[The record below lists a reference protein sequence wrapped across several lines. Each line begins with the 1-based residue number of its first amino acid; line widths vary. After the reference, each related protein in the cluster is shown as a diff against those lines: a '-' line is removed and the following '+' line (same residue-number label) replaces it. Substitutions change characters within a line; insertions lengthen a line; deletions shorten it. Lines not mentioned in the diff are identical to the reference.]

1 MFIRG
6 GKYRG
11 FYLVLLLTIVMILF
25 QIACNRKPRHLSICE
40 IQGAGSLSPYL
51 GSTVLV
57 EGIISADFGDQNP
70 PGFYLDGKCPENEN
84 SRGIWIVL
92 DDEVDWI
99 DLGDEI
105 RLEGVVEE
113 RNLETMIN
121 ARVDSI
127 EILSFSNPISDP
139 INLADIYNLD
149 PLSFSYEDWEGELVY
164 LPGSTVLI
172 HRDEKDDL
180 LVCPIFVERFFPEY
194 ICNLGQS
201 YYLSLRVSLKH
212 PGLRSAAVGDQVLFI
227 MGVLKQEQK
236 GYFIQILDPSAI
248 RLKLQKVSPSNLMA
262 VNFDQESEGTPFDIS
277 SNTPQLSTQSP
288 AKTVMPISTATR
300 VPSPT
305 YYPVHLLLTEIH
317 PNPEGE
323 EPELEWVEIYNPE
336 SYGILLTGVKLGD
349 EESPEGREG
358 ILQFPDGY
366 YIEAGEVLVIANDGL
381 AFLAQYGFSPD
392 FEMYASDNRVPEML
406 PYSGWGGNKIQFN
419 NSGDELLLIDPW
431 DQVIDQLAYGKS
443 TWGGFTPSIDAPRE
457 GHSLERY
464 PPERDRD
471 IAGDWRES
479 KGGSPGW
486 LDRSPPTSA
495 ASLTFSPSP
504 SLTPT
509 PSPSLTTTPS
519 PSLDPSNTPS
529 VTIQSTQSPTG
540 EVAPSW
546 TLAGTLPFTNPPS
559 ETSSHFITPS
569 LTASLAASAI
579 PSLMPTPLAS
589 PSPTLPSV
597 FPSATVNLTASITIT
612 VSAMPSQ
619 VLSETPTIKPERTVT
634 ISPSRTIT
642 SAPTLIPTLD
652 NNLAQIVIN
661 EIHADPH
668 PLLGDANNDGEVHS
682 DNDEFLELVNVGEE
696 SLDLGGWQI
705 KDLIK
710 SRFVFPEGTILNGGC
725 GLVIFGGE
733 VSVSLIEGSQVF
745 STGSLALNNNGDTI
759 FLLDQEQLIQIT
771 LSYGP
776 EGGEDQSLTLFP
788 DLVGQLPHNLHS
800 EIIEAEGRLF
810 SPGTRVDGNAFGN
823 CP

>member
-6 GKYRG
+6 GKHSG
-11 FYLVLLLTIVMILF
+11 FYLVLLVTIVMILF
-25 QIACNRKPRHLSICE
+25 QTACNRKPRHLSICE
-40 IQGAGSLSPYL
+40 IQGKGSLSPHL

-57 EGIISADFGDQNP
+57 EGIISVDFGDQNP

-105 RLEGVVEE
+105 SLEGVVEE

-121 ARVDSI
+121 GRVDSI
-127 EILSFSNPISDP
+127 EILSLSNPISDP
-139 INLADIYNLD
+139 TNLADIYNLD

-164 LPGSTVLI
+164 LPRSTVLI
-172 HRDEKDDL
+172 HGDEKDDL
-180 LVCPIFVERFFPEY
+180 MVCPIFVEHFFSEY
-194 ICNLGQS
+194 LCNLGQR
-201 YYLSLRVSLKH
+201 YYLSLRASFKH
-212 PGLRSAAVGDQVLFI
+212 PGLGSAAVGDQVLFI

-248 RLKLQKVSPSNLMA
+248 RLKLQQVSSSNLMA
-262 VNFDQESEGTPFDIS
+262 VNLDQESEGTPFDIS
-277 SNTPQLSTQSP
+277 SNTPQLSTQNP
-288 AKTVMPISTATR
+288 ANTVMPISTATR

-323 EPELEWVEIYNPE
+323 EPELEWIEIYNPE
-336 SYGILLTGVKLGD
+336 SYGIPLTGVKLGD

-358 ILQFPDGY
+358 ILRFPDGY

-381 AFLAQYGFSPD
+381 AFLAQYGFPPD

-406 PYSGWGGNKIQFN
+406 PYSGWGGNKIQFS

-443 TWGGFTPSIDAPRE
+443 TWGGFAPSIDAPRE

-464 PPERDRD
+464 PPERDRN

-486 LDRSPPTSA
+486 LDRSSPTAVATKTQVPIPSSTITISPSLSPSLTIAPTNTAAPTSTVMA
-495 ASLTFSPSP
+495 TATHTIIIADTLTTTLSVTITPIPTSTVTLSTSLTNTPSLTLSVTNSPTRSVSPSP
-504 SLTPT
+504 SLNFTITLSPLPTNSPTLSPVITSPPTLTNTTAPPHTIT
-509 PSPSLTTTPS
+509 PSPFYKIL
-519 PSLDPSNTPS
+519 
-529 VTIQSTQSPTG
+529 
-540 EVAPSW
+540 
-546 TLAGTLPFTNPPS
+546 
-559 ETSSHFITPS
+559 
-569 LTASLAASAI
+569 
-579 PSLMPTPLAS
+579 
-589 PSPTLPSV
+589 
-597 FPSATVNLTASITIT
+597 
-612 VSAMPSQ
+612 
-619 VLSETPTIKPERTVT
+619 
-634 ISPSRTIT
+634 
-642 SAPTLIPTLD
+642 
-652 NNLAQIVIN
+652 IN

-696 SLDLGGWQI
+696 SLNLSGWQI
-705 KDLIK
+705 RDLIK
-710 SRFVFPEGTILNGGC
+710 TRFVFPEGTILNGGC

-733 VSVSLIEGSQVF
+733 VSVALIEGSQVF

-759 FLLDQEQLIQIT
+759 FLLDQEQLIQMT
-771 LSYGP
+771 LIYGP

>member
-6 GKYRG
+6 GKQSG
-11 FYLVLLLTIVMILF
+11 IYLVLLLTTALSLF
-25 QIACNRKPRHLSICE
+25 HISCNRKPRRLSICE
-40 IQGAGSLSPYL
+40 IQGKGSLSPYL
-51 GSTVLV
+51 GSEVLV

-70 PGFYLDGKCPENEN
+70 PGFYLEGNCPENGD

-92 DDEVDWI
+92 DDDLDWI

-105 RLEGVVEE
+105 RLEGVVGE
-113 RNLETMIN
+113 RNLETVIN
-121 ARVDSI
+121 TKADSI
-127 EILSFSNPISDP
+127 EILSLSNPVSDL

-164 LPGSTVLI
+164 LPASTVLFYGV
-172 HRDEKDDL
+172 EGDDL
-180 LVCPIFVERFFPEY
+180 LVCPIFLESYFPEY
-194 ICNLGQS
+194 MCNLGQS

-212 PGLRSAAVGDQVLFI
+212 PGLRSAAVGDQILFI
-227 MGVLKQEQK
+227 KGVLKQEPK
-236 GYFIQILDPSAI
+236 GYFIQILDPAAI
-248 RLKLQKVSPSNLMA
+248 RVKLQRVSSTNLIA
-262 VNFDQESEGTPFDIS
+262 VNLDQEPEGSPFDIS
-277 SNTPQLSTQSP
+277 SLTQQLTTQDPS
-288 AKTVMPISTATR
+288 KTVKSISTATS

-305 YYPVHLLLTEIH
+305 YYSVNLLLTEIL
-317 PNPEGE
+317 PNPEGD

-336 SYGILLTGVKLGD
+336 KFGIPLTGVKLGD
-349 EESPEGREG
+349 EVSPEGREG
-358 ILQFPDGY
+358 TLRFPDGY
-366 YIEAGEVLVIANDGL
+366 YIEAGEVLVIANDGS
-381 AFLAQYGFSPD
+381 AFLAKYGFFPD

-406 PYSGWGGNKIQFN
+406 PYSEWGGNKIQFS
-419 NSGDELLLIDPW
+419 NSGDEVLLINPW

-443 TWGGFTPSIDAPRE
+443 SWGGFSPSIDSPRE

-471 IAGDWRES
+471 IAGDWRER

-504 SLTPT
+504 SLTLT
-509 PSPSLTTTPS
+509 PSPSMTTTPS

-529 VTIQSTQSPTG
+529 ITIQSTPSPTG
-540 EVAPSW
+540 EVAPSR
-546 TLAGTLPFTNPPS
+546 TLAGTLTFTILPS
-559 ETSSHFITPS
+559 ETSSPFITPS
-569 LTASLAASAI
+569 LTASLAVSVI
-579 PSLMPTPLAS
+579 PSLIPTLLTS

-597 FPSATVNLTASITIT
+597 SPSVTVNLTASITIT
-612 VSAMPSQ
+612 ISAMPSQ
-619 VLSETPTIKPERTVT
+619 VLSETPTINPGKTVT

-642 SAPTLIPTLD
+642 SIPTINPTLD

-668 PLLGDANNDGEVHS
+668 PVLGDANNDGEVHS

-710 SRFVFPEGTILNGGC
+710 TRFVFPEGTILNGGC
-725 GLVIFGGE
+725 GLVLFGGE
-733 VSVSLIEGSQVF
+733 VSVDLIEGSQVF
-745 STGSLALNNNGDTI
+745 STGTLALNNNGDI
-759 FLLDQEQLIQIT
+759 IYLLDQEHTIQVI

-788 DLVGQLPHNLHS
+788 DLVGQLPYNLHS
-800 EIIEAEGRLF
+800 EIIEADGRLF
-810 SPGTRVDGNAFGN
+810 SPGTRVDGEVFGD

>member
-6 GKYRG
+6 GKHSG

-40 IQGAGSLSPYL
+40 IQGEGSLSPYL

-70 PGFYLDGKCPENEN
+70 PGFYLDGKCPEIEN

-92 DDEVDWI
+92 DDEVEWI

-172 HRDEKDDL
+172 HEDEKDDL

-201 YYLSLRVSLKH
+201 YYLSLRVSQKH
-212 PGLRSAAVGDQVLFI
+212 PGLRLAAAGDQVLFI

-248 RLKLQKVSPSNLMA
+248 RLKLQQVSSSNLMA
-262 VNFDQESEGTPFDIS
+262 VNLDQESEGTPFDIS

-288 AKTVMPISTATR
+288 ASTVMPISTATR

-305 YYPVHLLLTEIH
+305 YYPIHLLLTEIH

-336 SYGILLTGVKLGD
+336 NYGIPLTGVKLGD

-358 ILQFPDGY
+358 ILRFPDGY

-406 PYSGWGGNKIQFN
+406 PYSGWGGNKIQFS

-443 TWGGFTPSIDAPRE
+443 TWGGFAPSIDAPRE
-457 GHSLERY
+457 GYSLERY

-471 IAGDWRES
+471 IAADWRES

-486 LDRSPPTSA
+486 LDRSPPTAVATQTQVSIPSSTIPISPSLSPSFTIAPTNTPSPTSTVMSTA
-495 ASLTFSPSP
+495 AHTIIIADTLTTTLSVTITPIPTSTVTLSTSLTNTPSLTLSVTNSPTHSVSPSP
-504 SLTPT
+504 SLNFTITLFPLPTNSPTISPVITSPPTLTNTTAPTHTIT
-509 PSPSLTTTPS
+509 PSPFSKIL
-519 PSLDPSNTPS
+519 
-529 VTIQSTQSPTG
+529 
-540 EVAPSW
+540 
-546 TLAGTLPFTNPPS
+546 
-559 ETSSHFITPS
+559 
-569 LTASLAASAI
+569 
-579 PSLMPTPLAS
+579 
-589 PSPTLPSV
+589 
-597 FPSATVNLTASITIT
+597 
-612 VSAMPSQ
+612 
-619 VLSETPTIKPERTVT
+619 
-634 ISPSRTIT
+634 
-642 SAPTLIPTLD
+642 
-652 NNLAQIVIN
+652 IN

-696 SLDLGGWQI
+696 SLNLSGWQI
-705 KDLIK
+705 RDLIK
-710 SRFVFPEGTILNGGC
+710 TRFVFPEGTILNGGC

-733 VSVSLIEGSQVF
+733 VSVALIEGSQVF

-759 FLLDQEQLIQIT
+759 LLLDQEHIIQMT

-788 DLVGQLPHNLHS
+788 DLVGQLPYNLHS